1 MDTKNTITLK
11 ENLYILKAMV
21 KKEFK
26 VIMRY
31 PLDFSLG
38 FVQLF
43 FWMLIFIFAALPFS
57 SNGLASFGSGRFGN
71 SILWGSIMFFIASD
85 VIWVVGNGLRRAQ
98 RTGTLEQNV
107 LAPIREWD
115 IVLARA
121 FRAIVSDVPFFL
133 WTLLVIYLLTGYF
146 VVKNPFLSTYAF
158 TMAILS
164 FLGFGFLYAAV
175 IIWIKRANVLS
186 NLLQFILMFF
196 CAMFFPFSSLPP
208 QILPISKLIP
218 FSYNVDLFR
227 SVIGGLPPEL
237 ITTDIT
243 IFGVTLSPI
252 TFEILLVTLLSL
264 ALLSAGFLVFNFSI
278 KKAKKEGT
286 LAQY

>member
-1 MDTKNTITLK
+1 MDTSNRITFWD
-11 ENLYILKAMV
+11 NLYILKAMI

-26 VIMRY
+26 IIMRY
-31 PLDFSLG
+31 PLDFILG

-57 SNGLASFGSGRFGN
+57 ANGIESLGASRFGN

-85 VIWVVGNGLRRAQ
+85 VIWVVGNGLRYAQ

-121 FRAIVSDVPFFL
+121 FRALTSDIPFLL
-133 WTLLVIYLLTGYF
+133 WTLLIIYLLTGYF
-146 VVKNPFLSTYAF
+146 IIKNPLLSLYAF
-158 TMAILS
+158 IMALMA
-164 FLGFGFLYAAV
+164 FLGFGFLYAA
-175 IIWIKRANVLS
+175 ITIWIKRANMLS
-186 NLLQFILMFF
+186 NMLQFVLMFF
-196 CAMFFPFSSLPP
+196 CAMFFPFSSLPS
-208 QILPISKLIP
+208 QVLIISKLIP

-227 SVIGGLPPEL
+227 SLIGGLEPEL
-237 ITTDIT
+237 VTSDV
-243 IFGVTLSPI
+243 IFFGIVLSPI
-252 TFEILLVTLLSL
+252 MFELVLVTILSI
-264 ALLSAGFLVFNFSI
+264 ALILIGFWAFDYSI
-278 KKAKKEGT
+278 KKAKREGT

>member
-1 MDTKNTITLK
+1 MDTSNVITLR

-26 VIMRY
+26 IIMRY
-31 PLDFSLG
+31 PLDFALG

-57 SNGLASFGSGRFGN
+57 ANGIASFGTGRFGN
-71 SILWGSIMFFIASD
+71 SILWGSIIFFIASD
-85 VIWVVGNGLRRAQ
+85 VIWVVGNGLRYAQ

-121 FRAIVSDVPFFL
+121 IRALGSDTPFFL
-133 WTLLVIYLLTGYF
+133 WTLLIIYLLTGYF
-146 VVKNPFLSTYAF
+146 VVKNLLLSLYAF
-158 TMAILS
+158 TMAIIA
-164 FLGFGFLYAAV
+164 FLGFGFLYAA
-175 IIWIKRANVLS
+175 ITIWIKRANVLS

-208 QILPISKLIP
+208 QVLSISKLIP

-227 SVIGGLPPEL
+227 SLIGDLPPEL
-237 ITTDIT
+237 ITNNVT
-243 IFGVTLSPI
+243 IFGIVLNPI
-252 TFEILLVTLLSL
+252 MFELLLVTVLSL
-264 ALLSAGFLVFNFSI
+264 AFLMIGFWAFNYSI